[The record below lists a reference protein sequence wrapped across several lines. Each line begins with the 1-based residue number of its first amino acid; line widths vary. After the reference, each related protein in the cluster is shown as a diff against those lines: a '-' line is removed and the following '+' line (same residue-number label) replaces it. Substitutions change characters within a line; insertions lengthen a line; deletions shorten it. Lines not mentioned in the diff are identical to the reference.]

1 LKLTNSNIFLLKNSL
16 KAYLVSFLLI
26 VFFYEFELRNLT
38 VLRIIHVII
47 GIIAINTSLKMNFE
61 KRLNFNYLNNL
72 ILGFLTAFYTALFT
86 FVSVILYLSI
96 IDAKVWTVLN
106 DNSSLF
112 NNETSLGIS
121 LMFFLSVIF
130 VSSFFLSFL
139 VLQYWKIVKKQ
150 KFT

>member
-1 LKLTNSNIFLLKNSL
+1 MKLTNSNIFLLKNSL